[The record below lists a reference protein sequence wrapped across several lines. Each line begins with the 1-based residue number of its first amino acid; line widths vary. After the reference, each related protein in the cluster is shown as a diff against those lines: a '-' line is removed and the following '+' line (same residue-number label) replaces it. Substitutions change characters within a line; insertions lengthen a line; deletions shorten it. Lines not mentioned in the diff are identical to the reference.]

1 MSTAARL
8 PPVAIPDGL
17 RALLTAPGP
26 SGYETAAAA
35 AFRGVAEGIGAEV
48 ASDVMGSSMARVRG
62 TGGGPTVAVIGH
74 VDEIGL
80 IVTHIEDGGFLR
92 FDQLGGWDP
101 VVLPGQRVEI
111 LGRDGIVPGVIARKP
126 VHLLKPDDRKQAPEL
141 RQLHIDIGADDG
153 DEARE
158 RVRIGDAAVLAAEP
172 LELPHGRFAARALD
186 NRLGCWVALEVA
198 RLVAEAGDAPGDVVA
213 VGAVQ
218 EELLPRLS
226 GATAV
231 AYDVQPD
238 IAIVV
243 DVTWETGQPGVE
255 LGETSKQEFGG
266 GGVITRGAQLHPA
279 VTDGLIAVGD
289 AEGIPYVVAAS
300 GRGTFTD
307 ADSVYLVRAG
317 LPTGLVS
324 IPTRHLHSPV
334 EMAQLSDVEATAA
347 LIAAYVRRLEPGVS
361 FAR

>member
-1 MSTAARL
+1 M
-8 PPVAIPDGL
+8 PIPDGL

-26 SGYETAAAA
+26 SGYEGEAAA
-35 AFRGVAEGIGAEV
+35 AFRRIGEGIGAEV

-62 TGGGPTVAVIGH
+62 TGDGPTVAVIGH

-80 IVTHIEDGGFLR
+80 IVTHVEDGGFLR

-101 VVLPGQRVEI
+101 VVLPGQRVDV

-126 VHLLKPDDRKQAPEL
+126 VHLLKGDDRKQAPEL
-141 RQLHIDIGADDG
+141 RQLHIDIGVDDG

-158 RVRIGDAAVLAAEP
+158 RVRIGDAAVLAGDP

-198 RLVAEAGDAPGDVVA
+198 RLVAEAGDARADVVA

-231 AYDVQPD
+231 AYDLRPD
-238 IAIVV
+238 VAIVV

-266 GGVITRGAQLHPA
+266 GGVVTRGAQLHPA
-279 VTDGLIAVGD
+279 VTDGLIAAGD
-289 AEGIPYVVAAS
+289 AEGIPYAVAAS

-307 ADSVYLVRAG
+307 ADAVYLVRAG

-347 LIAAYVRRLEPGVS
+347 LIAAYVRRLEPGTS

>member
-1 MSTAARL
+1 MGSAATL
-8 PPVAIPDGL
+8 PRVTIPPGL

-26 SGYETAAAA
+26 SGYEGEAARV
-35 AFRGVAEGIGAEV
+35 FRGVAEDIGAEV
-48 ASDVMGSSMARVRG
+48 VSDVMGSSMARIRG

-80 IVTHIEDGGFLR
+80 IVCHIEDGGFLR

-126 VHLLKPDDRKQAPEL
+126 VHLLKADDRKQAPEL

-153 DEARE
+153 DEARA

-198 RLVAEAGDAPGDVVA
+198 RLVAEAGDAAGDVVA
-213 VGAVQ
+213 VAAVQ

-238 IAIVV
+238 VAIVV

-266 GGVITRGAQLHPA
+266 GGVITRGAQLHPV
-279 VTDGLIAVGD
+279 VTDGLIAAGE
-289 AEGIPYVVAAS
+289 AAGIPYVVAAS

-307 ADSVYLVRAG
+307 ADAVYLVRAG
-317 LPTGLVS
+317 VPTGLVS
-324 IPTRHLHSPV
+324 VPTRHLHSPV

-347 LIAAYVRRLEPGVS
+347 LIAAYVRGLEPGAS

>member
-1 MSTAARL
+1 MT
-8 PPVAIPDGL
+8 IPDRL
-17 RALLTAPGP
+17 RDLLTAPGP
-26 SGYETAAAA
+26 SGYEGQAAA
-35 AFRGVAEGIGAEV
+35 AFRRVAEGIGAEV
-48 ASDVMGSSMARVRG
+48 ATDVMGSSMARVAG

-111 LGRDGIVPGVIARKP
+111 MGRDGTVPGVIARKP

-141 RQLHIDIGADDG
+141 RHLHIDIGVDSG
-153 DEARE
+153 DEARGS
-158 RVRIGDAAVLAAEP
+158 VRIGDAAVLSGAP
-172 LELPHGRFAARALD
+172 LEFPHGRFAARALD

-198 RLVAEAGDAPGDVVA
+198 RLVGEAGDAAGDVVA

-218 EELLPRLS
+218 EELLPRMS

-231 AYDVQPD
+231 AYDLRPD
-238 IAIVV
+238 VAIVV

-255 LGETSKQEFGG
+255 LGETSQQEFGC

-279 VTDGLIAVGD
+279 VADGLVAAAE
-289 AEGIPYVVAAS
+289 AEGIPHVVAAS

-334 EMAQLSDVEATAA
+334 EMAQLSDVEATARI
-347 LIAAYVRRLEPGVS
+347 IAAYVRRLEPGAA